1 MDSNV
6 NLREVTKIVFLFP
19 CTKKVY
25 LLILYIFNN
34 LWFLF
39 FCWFSPQAHW
49 EGLTGRITFNKTNGL
64 RTDFDLD
71 VISLKEEGLEKVL
84 ETFSLFTLTIKYIS

>member
-1 MDSNV
+1 MKSNESTFSYDV
-6 NLREVTKIVFLFP
+6 RKHLCSVFAYYSSDF
-19 CTKKVY
+19 
-25 LLILYIFNN
+25 
-34 LWFLF
+34 
-39 FCWFSPQAHW
+39 WFSFVFPQAHW

-84 ETFSLFTLTIKYIS
+84 ESLLFFNC

>member
-1 MDSNV
+1 MGS
-6 NLREVTKIVFLFP
+6 I
-19 CTKKVY
+19 Y
-25 LLILYIFNN
+25 LLIYF
-34 LWFLF
+34 FLF
-39 FCWFSPQAHW
+39 PQAHW

-84 ETFSLFTLTIKYIS
+84 KAFNLFIIIIK